1 MPMYVYRCLDCG
13 LSLDVRHSFEETYQG
28 DCDGCGGVVRKH
40 FGQVHIAASATPTRG
55 VHDGKAIDWDGTKTK
70 EQNKDRDMAAYKRL
84 RSEGLHPPSID
95 GAADLE
101 TRAGNKWEVKAGH
114 IIKEGNRKK
123 AESQLQEIL
132 E

>member
-1 MPMYVYRCLDCG
+1 MPIYVYRCLDCG

-28 DCDGCGGVVRKH
+28 DCDGCSGVVRKH
-40 FGQVHIAASATPTRG
+40 FGQVQISASATPTRG
-55 VHDGKAIDWDGTKTK
+55 VHDGKAIDWKGTKTK
-70 EQNKDRDMAAYKRL
+70 VF
-84 RSEGLHPPSID
+84 
-95 GAADLE
+95 E

-114 IIKEGNRKK
+114 IIKEANRKK